1 MQMGLVQVSVQ
12 FPGIPVTIL
21 EVLYVAFG
29 GRPYK
34 ISHFIPPS
42 IYPKIKCYKIKA
54 SLGQNV

>member
-34 ISHFIPPS
+34 ISHL
-42 IYPKIKCYKIKA
+42 IYTTKHLSKNQM
-54 SLGQNV
+54 L